1 MKKILATLLS
11 GSLLALALSIPSAQA
26 ATSNKKPPI
35 MKTAKAPTYKLT
47 WSEDFTTGA
56 SLDPKVWAPQNGDGT
71 AEQLSGWGNNEFE
84 SYTDTLGSNPGD
96 AFTLHATTT
105 GANQQTCYYGPCQW
119 LSAKYQTQ
127 GLLGFKYGRIEARI
141 KGAIGTGTWG
151 AFWLLGANIATKPW
165 PACGEIDIAEFV
177 GRDPNTNYGTPHGPS
192 TSTSFTTH
200 VKGGVGNNYHT
211 YALDWLPD
219 QITWYLDG
227 KRYGIFKKSSLS
239 DPNRTWVFNHE
250 FFMIF
255 NLAMGG
261 NFAGTIDPSL
271 TDATT
276 QLQWI
281 RFSTINGV
289 GQVIPH
295 H

>member
-26 ATSNKKPPI
+26 ATSNKKPPT

-71 AEQLSGWGNNEFE
+71 A
-84 SYTDTLGSNPGD
+84 
-96 AFTLHATTT
+96 
-105 GANQQTCYYGPCQW
+105 QQTCYYGPCQW

-192 TSTSFTTH
+192 TSTSFTTQ

-227 KRYGIFKKSSLS
+227 KPYGIFKKSSLS

-281 RFSTINGV
+281 HFSTINGV
-289 GQVIPH
+289 GQIIPH
-295 H
+295 N